1 MSGGGLCATALKMVY
16 GREDV
21 EASGPVVTGFKVK
34 GCKVQVSFKHAEGLT
49 TTDNAAP
56 VGFELAG
63 ADEKIQIPHFLLLT
77 RLS

>member
-49 TTDNAAP
+49 TTDNAADWP
-56 VGFELAG
+56 TAPYPASDL
-63 ADEKIQIPHFLLLT
+63 K
-77 RLS
+77 

>member
-34 GCKVQVSFKHAEGLT
+34 GCKVQVSFKLAEGLT
-49 TTDNAAP
+49 TTDNAAGLP
-56 VGFELAG
+56 TAPYPASDLKCPRDDTA
-63 ADEKIQIPHFLLLT
+63 
-77 RLS
+77 R